1 FFSSRRRHTRSKRD
15 WSSDVCSSDLVSEQ
29 ANNSPADANASW
41 PPEDPPSKPKP
52 SKRSMKSLPVLKNLP
67 PPQLASLTE
76 YGSSGSPRPNAQHE
90 TKPPSAM
97 HYPPDTGSNPKANPS
112 KTTNSSTPTNA
123 PTTSPKPSEPTTA
136 NPTSHQ
142 CATVLLWPAE
152 SAHTSPKESLNRPSL
167 TAARAN
173 PAQAEKH

>member
-1 FFSSRRRHTRSKRD
+1 LSKN
-15 WSSDVCSSDLVSEQ
+15 CP
-29 ANNSPADANASW
+29 PA
-41 PPEDPPSKPKP
+41 
-52 SKRSMKSLPVLKNLP
+52 
-67 PPQLASLTE
+67 QLASLMANGAP
-76 YGSSGSPRPNAQHE
+76 GSRRANAKHE

-97 HYPPDTGSNPKANPS
+97 HEPRDTGSNPMANPS
-112 KTTNSSTPTNA
+112 NTTTASTPTNP

-136 NPTSHQ
+136 NPTAHQ

>member
-1 FFSSRRRHTRSKRD
+1 
-15 WSSDVCSSDLVSEQ
+15 
-29 ANNSPADANASW
+29 
-41 PPEDPPSKPKP
+41 
-52 SKRSMKSLPVLKNLP
+52 
-67 PPQLASLTE
+67 
-76 YGSSGSPRPNAQHE
+76 
-90 TKPPSAM
+90 
-97 HYPPDTGSNPKANPS
+97 DTGSNPKANPS

-173 PAQAEKH
+173 PAQAEQHYPRWADQSGNKQQTAGKTRDKNNTKK